1 MLSAQ
6 NFKYKTTCL
15 LLWSNSYFSKIIVK
29 WRLYLWVFYRTVFLK
44 NSFLPYAIKE
54 WNKLDPEIRNAKKY
68 AVFQKM
74 LLNFIR
80 PIGNSTYKICDSLGI
95 NLLIRLPLCFSHL
108 SKHITL
114 LTHWI
119 LYVLILWTLSIRFI
133 FILRSQNYTTLHF
146 WIKMT

>member
-1 MLSAQ
+1 M
-6 NFKYKTTCL
+6 YKSTCL
-15 LLWSNSYFSKIIVK
+15 LLWSNSYFSKIIAK
-29 WRLYLWVFYRTVFLK
+29 WRLYLWAFYRTVFLK

-133 FILRSQNYTTLHF
+133 FILRSQNYTALHF
-146 WIKMT
+146 WMKMT

>member
-1 MLSAQ
+1 M
-6 NFKYKTTCL
+6 YKTTCL
-15 LLWSNSYFSKIIVK
+15 LLWSNSYFSKIIAK
-29 WRLYLWVFYRTVFLK
+29 WRLYLWAFYWTVFLK

-54 WNKLDPEIRNAKKY
+54 WNKLDPEIRNAKQY

-114 LTHWI
+114 LTRWI
-119 LYVLILWTLSIRFI
+119 RYVLILWTLSIRFI
-133 FILRSQNYTTLHF
+133 FILRSQNYTALHF
-146 WIKMT
+146 WMKMT